1 MMRFNNVCLEAVGY
15 TLPEEVV
22 TTAQLEQ
29 QLQPVYDRLRL
40 PQGRLELITGVSE
53 RRFWARG
60 TLPSQQSIRSAEAAL
75 AAADVDRAQ
84 VGALIHGSVCRDHL
98 EPATACAVHHGLRLP
113 TDCLIFDLSNAC
125 LGLLNG
131 TLQLATMIDAGQIQ
145 AGIVVGTESSR
156 QLVETTVQEL
166 NQRTSLTRKQI
177 KTAIASLTIGSGSC
191 AMLLVHQDL
200 SKTGN
205 RLLGGTAKAYKTIEV
220 DKGYVRNVLFTLTV
234 QGGSPA
240 FEFRVVLSNE
250 DLVDVIPDVAVLL
263 FNELGVQV
271 GNAVINPDTLV
282 DTADGPFRLKSGDVR
297 SFSGEIELVES
308 AEPKYYVVKVD

>member
-1 MMRFNNVCLEAVGY
+1 MSNNKISELRPRPVQVEPAIETAMQPRRQNRRSKHSRTELRTMQRLQIAIVILVGLLIVAGLSVVMSAKPLRAERDILLEDVLRLERDL
-15 TLPEEVV
+15 TLANEEIARLTAERDELV
-22 TTAQLEQ
+22 TTRIPG
-29 QLQPVYDRLRL
+29 LQPLV
-40 PQGRLELITGVSE
+40 
-53 RRFWARG
+53 
-60 TLPSQQSIRSAEAAL
+60 
-75 AAADVDRAQ
+75 
-84 VGALIHGSVCRDHL
+84 
-98 EPATACAVHHGLRLP
+98 
-113 TDCLIFDLSNAC
+113 FD
-125 LGLLNG
+125 
-131 TLQLATMIDAGQIQ
+131 
-145 AGIVVGTESSR
+145 E
-156 QLVETTVQEL
+156 
-166 NQRTSLTRKQI
+166 
-177 KTAIASLTIGSGSC
+177 
-191 AMLLVHQDL
+191 
-200 SKTGN
+200 
-205 RLLGGTAKAYKTIEV
+205 TIEV